1 MGSYFAIAS
10 VVCMNL
16 YIALLSET
24 FARVYQN
31 AKANAALLQ
40 ATTILQVE
48 KALSKKRKSKADEF
62 IQKQC
67 SPMVR
72 KTVFNW
78 LIDLQSFPWLS
89 PSCVSLRLRLWIAYS
104 TAWMGEKQGRTV
116 VYSIQDPQGVE
127 SSILCCG
134 IAFISLIG

>member
-1 MGSYFAIAS
+1 
-10 VVCMNL
+10 MNL

-48 KALSKKRKSKADEF
+48 KALSKKRKNLADEF
-62 IQKQC
+62 IQKEC

-72 KTVFNW
+72 IFEGVF
-78 LIDLQSFPWLS
+78 SHG
-89 PSCVSLRLRLWIAYS
+89 
-104 TAWMGEKQGRTV
+104 T
-116 VYSIQDPQGVE
+116 VE
-127 SSILCCG
+127 SRDPKRGLQDV
-134 IAFISLIG
+134 AERAERNTKKR